1 MKNWDEID
9 ENGEC
14 SGEKDFADAE
24 YVCRK
29 LDIPLFQVN
38 FVKDYW
44 NNVFLKFL
52 EDYKSGLTPN
62 PDLMCNK
69 TIKFNIFHDYSKKT
83 HNADCIATG
92 HYARTSFLDL
102 GTPVKLLQAR
112 DKFKDQTFF
121 LSGINQK
128 VLKETVFP
136 LGDYH
141 KNDIKSMAKKA
152 GLEKMAF
159 KKESTGICFIGKR
172 NFQQFIQEV
181 TFVNIS
187 NFNKLSEDCFFS
199 ILTQSLD
206 IL

>member
-1 MKNWDEID
+1 MKNWDEVD
-9 ENGEC
+9 ENGQC

-38 FVKDYW
+38 FVKAYW

-52 EDYKSGLTPN
+52 DDYKSGLTPN

-69 TIKFNIFHDYSKKT
+69 TIKFDIFHDYSKKT
-83 HNADCIATG
+83 HSADCIATG
-92 HYARTSFLDL
+92 HYARTSSLDR

-136 LGDYH
+136 LGDYQ
-141 KNDIKSMAKKA
+141 KNEIKSMAKKA

-172 NFQQFIQEV
+172 NFQDFIQEV
-181 TFVNIS
+181 IFQ
-187 NFNKLSEDCFFS
+187 NFNDYLILKMVLFS
-199 ILTQSLD
+199 VR
-206 IL
+206 